1 MSGMCASGGR
11 ERTMKTRRKTLRMLA
26 AVLSAVAFAS
36 ACSVYKIKDMDGRA
50 LAAKGRRGKIISVQT
65 ADESLT
71 FAASDPPAVKNGA
84 LVGNL
89 HLTYTVDPLDIADI
103 TGGGA
108 GPKVVL
114 KDGSRFRVVS
124 SRAEGDKIK
133 CQAVKARWIPLDRI
147 TRARVR
153 KINGPAS
160 VLKALAGVVVF
171 VGVFAIDAVFPG
183 EDEDALATE
192 VEATV
197 DVLNWMFK
205 SEGGGANGKI
215 GRLGSNAALLE
226 MDKSYDTAAETEFW
240 AMEWTPVDAA
250 PDADGKLRIRLGNP
264 SGVTRGVDEAKL
276 VVVDHAPG
284 TSVFPDVCGAVR
296 GCAAPV
302 VPETA
307 TAGNGRDI
315 KDLVSAR
322 DGVFWRTADAEAAR
336 AAAPPSRDEIT
347 LSFPRPTDARGAK
360 LIVAAANSSWRAEF
374 AREVK
379 ARLAAAPAPPPPAPS
394 QGQADHNDHKKRKND
409 KNKGSAPPP
418 TPPQRLPQPQPP
430 GYEEW
435 EYGRVRVQL
444 LTAFGWQTAQALFAG
459 GPLPAADMI
468 YNLDL
473 DDIGTDKVWLKL
485 TPPAGYWLVDRL
497 ALDFGADGPVERTD
511 VDAVDVDG
519 PDASEVLLALAA
531 EDGTTFLFGPDDP
544 PALLTFTLSPPKEGL
559 ERTLFLRTVSR
570 YEMPPAAPTGD
581 RQVTAGSLTKK

>member
-1 MSGMCASGGR
+1 MSASVGR
-11 ERTMKTRRKTLRMLA
+11 ARTMENLRMLA
-26 AVLSAVAFAS
+26 AVLSAVSLAA
-36 ACSVYKIKDMDGRA
+36 ACSVYKFKDMDGRA

-65 ADESLT
+65 ADESIT

-89 HLTYTVDPLDIADI
+89 HLTYTIDPLDIADI
-103 TGGGA
+103 TGGGT

-133 CQAVKARWIPLDRI
+133 CQAVKVRWIPLDRI
-147 TRARVR
+147 MRARVR

-215 GRLGSNAALLE
+215 GRRGSNAALLE

-284 TSVFPDVCGAVR
+284 VGVFPDVRGAMR

-302 VPETA
+302 APETA
-307 TAGNGRDI
+307 TARNGRDI
-315 KDLVSAR
+315 KNLVSAR
-322 DGVFWRTADAEAAR
+322 DGVFWRTADGEAAP

-347 LSFPRPTDARGAK
+347 LSFPRPKDARRAK

-379 ARLAAAPAPPPPAPS
+379 ARLAASPAPSPPAPS
-394 QGQADHNDHKKRKND
+394 PGQADHNDHKKRKND
-409 KNKGSAPPP
+409 KDKGQAPLPSR
-418 TPPQRLPQPQPP
+418 PQRLPQSLRP

-444 LTAFGWQTAQALFAG
+444 LTAFGWQTGQALLAG
-459 GPLPAADMI
+459 GPLPAGDMI

-485 TPPAGYWLVDRL
+485 SPPARYWLVDRL

-511 VDAVDVDG
+511 IDAGDVDG
-519 PDASEVLLALAA
+519 PDAAEVLLALAA
-531 EDGTTFLFGPDDP
+531 EDGTTFLIGPEDQ
-544 PALLTFTLSPPKEGL
+544 PALLTFTLPPPKGGL
-559 ERTLFLRTVSR
+559 ERTLFLRTVSC
-570 YEMPPAAPTGD
+570 YATPPAARTD
-581 RQVTAGSLTKK
+581 K

>member
-1 MSGMCASGGR
+1 
-11 ERTMKTRRKTLRMLA
+11 
-26 AVLSAVAFAS
+26 
-36 ACSVYKIKDMDGRA
+36 MDGRA

-65 ADESLT
+65 ADESIA

-89 HLTYTVDPLDIADI
+89 HLTYTIDPLDIADI
-103 TGGGA
+103 TGGGT

-124 SRAEGDKIK
+124 SWAEGDKIF

-171 VGVFAIDAVFPG
+171 VGVLAIDAVFPG
-183 EDEDALATE
+183 EVEDALATD

-215 GRLGSNAALLE
+215 GRRGSNAALLE

-240 AMEWTPVDAA
+240 AMEWTPVEAA

-264 SGVTRGVDEAKL
+264 SGVTRGIDEAKL

-284 TSVFPDVCGAVR
+284 VSVFPDVYGAVR

-302 VPETA
+302 APETA
-307 TAGNGRDI
+307 TAGKGRDI
-315 KDLVSAR
+315 KDLISAR
-322 DGVFWRTADAEAAR
+322 DGVFWRTADADVAR
-336 AAAPPSRDEIT
+336 AATPPSRDAIT
-347 LSFPRPTDARGAK
+347 LSFPRPKNARRAK
-360 LIVAAANSSWRAEF
+360 LIVAAANSSWRAVF

-379 ARLAAAPAPPPPAPS
+379 ARLAASPAPS
-394 QGQADHNDHKKRKND
+394 PSQA
-409 KNKGSAPPP
+409 SQ
-418 TPPQRLPQPQPP
+418 PQRLPGPQRP

-444 LTAFGWQTAQALFAG
+444 LTAFGWQTGQALFAG
-459 GPLPAADMI
+459 GPLPAGDMI

-473 DDIGTDKVWLKL
+473 DDIGTDKVWLKFS
-485 TPPAGYWLVDRL
+485 PPAGYWLVDRL
-497 ALDFGADGPVERTD
+497 ALDFGDDAPVEAAD
-511 VDAVDVDG
+511 VAAEDVDG
-519 PDASEVLLALAA
+519 PDAAEVLLALAA
-531 EDGTTFLFGPDDP
+531 EDATTFLFGPDNP
-544 PALLTFTLSPPKEGL
+544 PALLTFTPPPPKAGR

-570 YEMPPAAPTGD
+570 YEMPPGRPD
-581 RQVTAGSLTKK
+581 RQPQAGPDR